1 MWFNPIMEWVL
12 RSPVHGMLSG
22 NTMIIHYTGRKSGK
36 AYHLPVGYQQ
46 VDGALLTTSSKKRTW
61 WRNLRGGVAI
71 TILLKRKMVSA
82 HAQVVED
89 DQGVADSL
97 IKFIETNPRDAR
109 MFGVTLGTDGQ
120 PEPGSLQQAARERV
134 MVRTTIE

>member
-12 RSPVHGMLSG
+12 KSPVHAMLSG

-46 VDGALLTTSSKKRTW
+46 ADGALLTTSSRKRTW
-61 WRNLRGGVAI
+61 WRNLRGGVSV
-71 TILLKRKMVSA
+71 TILLKGKMVSA

-89 DQGVADSL
+89 DQEVADSL
-97 IKFIETNPRDAR
+97 IKFIKTNPRAAR
-109 MFGVTLGTDGQ
+109 MFGVMLGTDGQ
-120 PEPGSLQQAARERV
+120 PELESLKKAARERV
-134 MVRTTIE
+134 IVRTTIE